1 MRKLFL
7 DRGRKELHIGQSDI
21 NLIWQGEDVWN
32 HGRCFRRSLM
42 TGKSSAP
49 HPSRVLFLIRGA
61 LRVPILISPS
71 LSSHPI
77 RCIIR
82 AIWSMLTNLSLR
94 RFYGS
99 RKVRARYAAHTQL
112 PTGFVAPGVL
122 RTGSNVRRPGGCT
135 SYYAYSS

>member
-1 MRKLFL
+1 
-7 DRGRKELHIGQSDI
+7 
-21 NLIWQGEDVWN
+21 
-32 HGRCFRRSLM
+32 M

-82 AIWSMLTNLSLR
+82 AIWSIFQRIFLSED
-94 RFYGS
+94 FMVHGKYGH
-99 RKVRARYAAHTQL
+99 AAHTQL
-112 PTGFVAPGVL
+112 PTGFVAPGIL

-135 SYYAYSS
+135 SYYAYSSLEYYSYNK